1 MKFFCN
7 VRLAVILIMLLGI
20 GSSSFAKNLRVG
32 IVFDGPS
39 DNTLTFIQSIEEELP
54 NTLLDNDKVLFPCDL
69 RVAGKFNINVIK
81 AGLAQL
87 MTNKNV
93 DAILAIGPVSSH
105 IAATLDKYPKPVIAA
120 HIYNASMQKIR
131 QKNGTSG
138 CKNLAYI
145 DLNIDIGQ
153 HIEKYQ
159 EIKTF
164 KKLHLMIS
172 PYMLNGIPQLADS
185 LKTQTKKIG
194 VDLKILPS
202 NIKAGE
208 IASSLKDAEAV
219 YIAPLPDL
227 PDDHQCM
234 VVARINELKIP
245 TMAMF
250 GKEMLKCGVLCTI
263 ATGIDSEKFSRRIA
277 NNLSR
282 VLYKEDLSTFPTSFS
297 HNQRLTINMETCRKV
312 SVYPNFSAMTTAD
325 IVNEEEQVA
334 RKISITQ
341 AIETA
346 LAKNL
351 SKIAKNLDIE
361 ANVHAIDKARAAL
374 VPRGN
379 IYFRQVEID
388 DDRAQSIFTPA
399 EHSTQLGTNLRYM
412 IISEDAKANIDVQKY
427 FLAAKKDEERDLMLD
442 IIQKAAVSY
451 LNVLKAKTL
460 KNIQEDNLAVTRANL
475 ELAKQRESVGTA
487 GPAEVYRWEIQMSSA
502 RQAVIEAD
510 ATKRKSEL
518 ALNEALSNRQDEPF
532 NTLEEDIFSNIFFF
546 DYNRIAPY
554 IDNILSFDCFSNF
567 LVEDSFAFSPEISA
581 VNKKLEA
588 TARMRRA
595 HRRRRQFRP
604 TLDISANFTRTFE
617 KAGDGKRKPEINDV
631 NMPLSNLNALN
642 PAYLNLQDVNLP
654 LSSMFKFPDDND
666 WSVALSL
673 TFPLFDGAQTGAALR
688 EADKA
693 LDSLRARRDDL
704 MQKHELKTRVALE
717 NAKTSFISIKMS
729 KQRVEYAAKAL
740 EVVTNAY
747 SRGAVDILDL
757 IDAQNAYRIAK
768 EANANAVF
776 TFLSDFIQVCRSVGT
791 FDFILNQ
798 RTNNEYYERIENYFK
813 AHNVAPAYRSF
824 KGEQDAD

>member
-1 MKFFCN
+1 MRKLYN
-7 VRLAVILIMLLGI
+7 IRLLAIFLFVFGI
-20 GSSSFAKNLRVG
+20 SYTGFSKTLNVG

-39 DNTLTFIQSIEEELP
+39 DNTLTFVQSIEEELQ
-54 NTLLDNDKVLFPCDL
+54 NTLSKEDKIIFSKEN
-69 RVAGKFNINVIK
+69 RVAGKFD
-81 AGLAQL
+81 
-87 MTNKNV
+87 TNKIKDGISKLMNEKKV
-93 DAILAIGPVSSH
+93 DAILTIGPVASH
-105 IAATLDKYPKPVIAA
+105 IAANLEKYSKPVVAA
-120 HIYNASMQKIR
+120 HIYNAKMQKLN

-138 CKNLAYI
+138 VKNLSYI
-145 DLNIDIGQ
+145 DMNLDIGQ
-153 HIEKYQ
+153 HIDKYQ

-164 KKLHLMIS
+164 KKLHLLIS
-172 PYMLNGIPQLADS
+172 PYMIKGIPQLADS
-185 LKTQTKKIG
+185 LKVQTQKTG
-194 VDLKILPS
+194 VELKILPS

-208 IASSLKDAEAV
+208 IANSLKDAEAV

-227 PDDHQCM
+227 TDDHQCM
-234 VVARINELKIP
+234 LVARINELKIP

-250 GKEMLKCGVLCTI
+250 GKETLKCGVLCTI
-263 ATGIDSEKFSRRIA
+263 ATGIDTEKLSRRLA

-282 VLYKEDLSTFPTSFS
+282 LLNNENPSTFPTAFS

-312 SVYPNFSAMTTAD
+312 GIYPNFSAMTTAD

-346 LAKNL
+346 LVKNL
-351 SKIAKNLDIE
+351 SKIAKSLEIE
-361 ANVHAIDKARAAL
+361 ANIHAIDKARAAL

-388 DDRAQSIFTPA
+388 DDRARSIFTPS
-399 EHSTQLGTNLRYM
+399 EHATHLGTNLRYL
-412 IISEDAKANIDVQKY
+412 IVSEDAKANIDVQKF
-427 FLAAKKDEERDLMLD
+427 FLAAKKDEERGLMLD

-475 ELAKQRESVGTA
+475 ELAKQREQVGTA
-487 GPAEVYRWEIQMSSA
+487 APAEVYRWEIQMATA

-554 IDNILSFDCFSNF
+554 IDNIQSFDCFSNF

-581 VNKKLEA
+581 VNKNLEA

-604 TLDISANFTRTFE
+604 TLDLSANVDRTFE
-617 KAGDGKRKPEINDV
+617 KAGEGKRKPTINDV
-631 NMPLSNLNALN
+631 NLPLSQLHPNI
-642 PAYLNLQDVNLP
+642 PGIRDVNLP

-673 TFPLFDGAQTGAALR
+673 TFPLFDGALTGAALR
-688 EADKA
+688 ESDKMLDA
-693 LDSLRARRDDL
+693 LRTRRDDL
-704 MQKHELKTRVALE
+704 MQKHELQTRVALE

-729 KQRVEYAAKAL
+729 RQRVEYAEKAL
-740 EVVTNAY
+740 EAVRNAY
-747 SRGAVDILDL
+747 SRGAINILDL

-798 RTNNEYYERIENYFK
+798 RTNNEYYGRIENYFK
-813 AHNVAPAYRSF
+813 VHNVAPAYRSF
-824 KGEQDAD
+824 KEDKNAD

>member
-1 MKFFCN
+1 MKVSRNIRFIAF
-7 VRLAVILIMLLGI
+7 LLLLIGFSNI
-20 GSSSFAKNLRVG
+20 GFARTLRVG

-39 DNTLTFIQSIEEELP
+39 DNTLNFVRDIEEELP
-54 NTLLDNDKVLFPCDL
+54 NTLLDNDKVVFPNDS
-69 RVAGKFNINVIK
+69 RVAGKFDVKKIR
-81 AGLAQL
+81 AGITQL
-87 MTNKNV
+87 MGDKNV
-93 DAILAIGPVSSH
+93 DAVLAIGPVASH
-105 IAATLDKYPKPVIAA
+105 LIATLDKYSKPVIAA

-138 CKNLAYI
+138 VKNLSYI
-145 DLNIDIGQ
+145 DMNLDIGQ
-153 HIEKYQ
+153 HIDKYQ

-164 KKLHLMIS
+164 KKLHILMS

-185 LKTQTKKIG
+185 LKVQTQKAG
-194 VDLKILPS
+194 VEMKILPS

-208 IASSLKDAEAV
+208 IANSLKDAEAV
-219 YIAPLPDL
+219 YVAPIPDL

-234 VVARINELKIP
+234 LIARINELKIP

-250 GKEMLKCGVLCTI
+250 GKETLKCGVLCTI
-263 ATGIDSEKFSRRIA
+263 ATGIDTEKLSRRLA

-282 VLYKEDLSTFPTSFS
+282 VLYKEDLSSFPTSFS

-312 SVYPNFSAMTTAD
+312 GIYPNFSAMTTAD

-346 LAKNL
+346 LVKNL
-351 SKIAKNLDIE
+351 SKIAKRLEIE

-379 IYFRQVEID
+379 IYFRQIEID

-399 EHSTQLGTNLRYM
+399 EHATHLGTNLRYL
-412 IISEDAKANIDVQKY
+412 IVSEDAKANIDVQKF
-427 FLAAKKDEERDLMLD
+427 FLAAKKDEERGLMLD

-487 GPAEVYRWEIQMSSA
+487 APAEVYRWEIQMATA
-502 RQAVIEAD
+502 RQSVIEAD

-546 DYNRIAPY
+546 DYDRIAPY
-554 IDNILSFDCFSNF
+554 IDNIQSFDCFSNF
-567 LVEDSFAFSPEISA
+567 LVEDSFAFSPEIAA
-581 VNKKLEA
+581 VNKNLEA

-604 TLDISANFTRTFE
+604 TVDISANFDRTFE
-617 KAGDGKRKPEINDV
+617 KAGNGKFKPYIGDV
-631 NMPLSNLNALN
+631 NLPLSRLH
-642 PAYLNLQDVNLP
+642 PTVPGIRDVNLP
-654 LSSMFKFPDDND
+654 LSSYFKFPDDND
-666 WSVALSL
+666 WSVAMSL

-688 EADKA
+688 EADKMLDA
-693 LDSLRARRDDL
+693 LRTRRDDL
-704 MQKHELKTRVALE
+704 MQKHELQTRVALE

-729 KQRVEYAAKAL
+729 RQRVEYAEKAL
-740 EVVTNAY
+740 EAVRNAY
-747 SRGAVDILDL
+747 SRGAINILDL

-798 RTNNEYYERIENYFK
+798 RSNQEYYSRIEDYFK
-813 AHNVAPAYRSF
+813 IHNIKPAYRSF
-824 KGEQDAD
+824 KGEQYAD

>member
-1 MKFFCN
+1 MKVSRN
-7 VRLAVILIMLLGI
+7 IRLVAALFLFIGI
-20 GSSSFAKNLRVG
+20 GSLSFAKTLRVG

-39 DNTLTFIQSIEEELP
+39 DNTLNFVHDIEEELP
-54 NTLLDNDKVLFPCDL
+54 NTLLPNDKVVFPSDS
-69 RVAGKFNINVIK
+69 RVAGKFDVNKIK
-81 AGLAQL
+81 AGLSQL
-87 MTNKNV
+87 MINKNV
-93 DAILAIGPVSSH
+93 DAVLAIGPVASH
-105 IAATLDKYPKPVIAA
+105 LAANLDNYQKPVIAA
-120 HIYNASMQKIR
+120 HIYNASMQKIK
-131 QKNGTSG
+131 QKNGSSG
-138 CKNLAYI
+138 VKNLSYI
-145 DLNIDIGQ
+145 DMNLDIGQ
-153 HIEKYQ
+153 HIDKYQ

-164 KKLHLMIS
+164 KKLHLLMS
-172 PYMLNGIPQLADS
+172 PYMLKGIPQLADS
-185 LKTQTKKIG
+185 LKIQTNKAG
-194 VDLKILPS
+194 VELKLLPS

-208 IASSLKDAEAV
+208 IANSLKDAEAV
-219 YIAPLPDL
+219 YVAPLPDL
-227 PDDHQCM
+227 PDEHQCM
-234 VVARINELKIP
+234 LIARINELKIP

-250 GKEMLKCGVLCTI
+250 GKETLKCGVLCTI
-263 ATGIDSEKFSRRIA
+263 ATGIDTEKLSRRLA

-282 VLYKEDLSTFPTSFS
+282 VLYKEDLSTFPTAFS

-312 SVYPNFSAMTTAD
+312 GIYPNFSAMTTAD

-346 LAKNL
+346 LVKNL
-351 SKIAKNLDIE
+351 SKIAKRLEIE
-361 ANVHAIDKARAAL
+361 ANIHAIDKARAAL

-399 EHSTQLGTNLRYM
+399 EHATHLGTNLRYL
-412 IISEDAKANIDVQKY
+412 IVSEDAKANIDVQKF
-427 FLAAKKDEERDLMLD
+427 FLAAKKDEERGLMLD

-475 ELAKQRESVGTA
+475 EIAKQRESVGTA
-487 GPAEVYRWEIQMSSA
+487 APAEVYRWEIQMATA

-546 DYNRIAPY
+546 DYDRIAPY
-554 IDNILSFDCFSNF
+554 IDNIQSFDCFSNF
-567 LVEDSFAFSPEISA
+567 LVEDSFAFSPEIAA
-581 VNKKLEA
+581 VNKNLEA

-604 TLDISANFTRTFE
+604 TVDISANFDRTFE
-617 KAGDGKRKPEINDV
+617 KAGDGKSKPNIPDINL
-631 NMPLSNLNALN
+631 PLKS
-642 PAYLNLQDVNLP
+642 YLHPDKPFVRDVNLP

-688 EADKA
+688 EADKMLDA
-693 LDSLRARRDDL
+693 LRTRRDDL
-704 MQKHELKTRVALE
+704 MQKHELQTRVALE

-729 KQRVEYAAKAL
+729 RQRVEYAEKAL
-740 EVVTNAY
+740 EAVRNAY
-747 SRGAVDILDL
+747 SRGAINILDL

-798 RTNNEYYERIENYFK
+798 RTNQEYYSRIEDYFK
-813 AHNVAPAYRSF
+813 IHNIKPAYRSF
-824 KGEQDAD
+824 KGEQYAD

>member
-1 MKFFCN
+1 MKFSRNF
-7 VRLAVILIMLLGI
+7 RLIAALLLFICVSSI
-20 GSSSFAKNLRVG
+20 GFSKTLRVG

-39 DNTLTFIQSIEEELP
+39 DNTLNFVQDIEEELP
-54 NTLLDNDKVLFPCDL
+54 NTLLNTDKVVFPNDS
-69 RVAGKFNINVIK
+69 RVAGKFDVNKIK
-81 AGLAQL
+81 VGISQL
-87 MTNKNV
+87 MNDKNV
-93 DAILAIGPVSSH
+93 DAILAIGPVASH
-105 IAATLDKYPKPVIAA
+105 LIATLDKYPKPVIAA

-131 QKNGTSG
+131 QRNGTSG
-138 CKNLAYI
+138 VKNLSYI
-145 DLNIDIGQ
+145 DMNLDIGQ
-153 HIEKYQ
+153 HIDKYQ

-164 KKLHLMIS
+164 KKLHLLMS
-172 PYMLNGIPQLADS
+172 PYMLKGIPQLADS
-185 LKTQTKKIG
+185 LRIQTQKAG

-208 IASSLKDAEAV
+208 IANSLKDAEAV
-219 YIAPLPDL
+219 YVAPIPDL
-227 PDDHQCM
+227 PDEHQCM
-234 VVARINELKIP
+234 LIARINELKIP

-250 GKEMLKCGVLCTI
+250 GKESLKCGILCTI
-263 ATGIDSEKFSRRIA
+263 ATGIDTEKLSRRLA

-282 VLYKEDLSTFPTSFS
+282 VLYKEDLSAFPTSFS

-312 SVYPNFSAMTTAD
+312 GIYPNFSAMTTAD

-346 LAKNL
+346 LVKNL
-351 SKIAKNLDIE
+351 SKIAKRLEIE

-379 IYFRQVEID
+379 IYFRQIEID

-399 EHSTQLGTNLRYM
+399 EHATHLGTNLRYL
-412 IISEDAKANIDVQKY
+412 IVSEDAKANIDVQKF
-427 FLAAKKDEERDLMLD
+427 FLAAKKDEERGLMLD

-475 ELAKQRESVGTA
+475 ELARQRESVGTA
-487 GPAEVYRWEIQMSSA
+487 APAEVYRWEIQMATA

-546 DYNRIAPY
+546 DYDRIAPY
-554 IDNILSFDCFSNF
+554 IDNIQSFDCFSNF
-567 LVEDSFAFSPEISA
+567 LVEDSFAFSPEIAA
-581 VNKKLEA
+581 VNKNLEA

-604 TLDISANFTRTFE
+604 TVDISANFDRTFE
-617 KAGDGKRKPEINDV
+617 KAGDGKFKPYIGDV
-631 NMPLSNLNALN
+631 NLPLSRLNALG
-642 PAYLNLQDVNLP
+642 NLGMRDVNLP

-688 EADKA
+688 EADKMLDA
-693 LDSLRARRDDL
+693 LRTRRDDL
-704 MQKHELKTRVALE
+704 MQKHELQTRVALE

-729 KQRVEYAAKAL
+729 RQRVEFAEKAL
-740 EVVTNAY
+740 EAVRNAY
-747 SRGAVDILDL
+747 SRGAINILDL

-798 RTNNEYYERIENYFK
+798 RTNQEYYGRIEDYFK
-813 AHNVAPAYRSF
+813 AHNIAPAYRSF
-824 KGEQDAD
+824 KGEQYAD

>member
-1 MKFFCN
+1 MKVSRNIRFIATFFLF
-7 VRLAVILIMLLGI
+7 VGI
-20 GSSSFAKNLRVG
+20 SSFGFAKTLRVG

-39 DNTLTFIQSIEEELP
+39 DNTLGFVREIEEELP
-54 NTLLDNDKVLFPCDL
+54 NTLHTNDKVIFPTDI
-69 RVAGKFNINVIK
+69 RVAGKFDVNKIK
-81 AGLAQL
+81 IGLVQL
-87 MTNKNV
+87 MGNKNV
-93 DAILAIGPVSSH
+93 DAILSIGPVASH
-105 IAATLDKYPKPVIAA
+105 LAANLDNYSKPVIAA
-120 HIYNASMQKIR
+120 HIYNATMQKIK

-138 CKNLAYI
+138 VKNLSYI
-145 DLNIDIGQ
+145 DMNLDIGQ
-153 HIEKYQ
+153 HIDKYQ

-164 KKLHLMIS
+164 KKLHLLIS
-172 PYMLNGIPQLADS
+172 PYMLKGIPQLADS
-185 LKTQTKKIG
+185 LKIQTEKAG

-202 NIKAGE
+202 NIRAGE
-208 IASSLKDAEAV
+208 IATSLKDAEAV
-219 YIAPLPDL
+219 YVAPLPDL
-227 PDDHQCM
+227 SDDQQCM
-234 VVARINELKIP
+234 LIARINEMKIP

-250 GKEMLKCGVLCTI
+250 GKETLKCGVLCTI
-263 ATGIDSEKFSRRIA
+263 ATGIDTEKLSRRLA

-282 VLYKEDLSTFPTSFS
+282 VLYKEDLSTFPTAFS

-312 SVYPNFSAMTTAD
+312 GVYPNFSAMTTAD

-346 LAKNL
+346 LVKNL
-351 SKIAKNLDIE
+351 SKIAKNLEIE
-361 ANVHAIDKARAAL
+361 ANIHAIDKARAAL

-379 IYFRQVEID
+379 IYFRQIEID
-388 DDRAQSIFTPA
+388 DDRAKSIFTPA
-399 EHSTQLGTNLRYM
+399 EHATHLGTNLRYL
-412 IISEDAKANIDVQKY
+412 IVSEDAKANIDVQKF
-427 FLAAKKDEERDLMLD
+427 FLAAKKDEERGLMLD

-475 ELAKQRESVGTA
+475 EIAKQRESVGTA
-487 GPAEVYRWEIQMSSA
+487 APAEVYRWEIQMATA

-532 NTLEEDIFSNIFFF
+532 NTMEEDIFSNIFFF
-546 DYNRIAPY
+546 DYDRIAPY
-554 IDNILSFDCFSNF
+554 IDNIQSFDCFSNF
-567 LVEDSFAFSPEISA
+567 LVEDSFAFSPEIAA
-581 VNKKLEA
+581 VNKNLEA

-604 TLDISANFTRTFE
+604 TVDISANFDRTFE
-617 KAGDGKRKPEINDV
+617 KAGDGKYKPYIGDV
-631 NMPLSNLNALN
+631 NLPLSRLHQNV
-642 PAYLNLQDVNLP
+642 PGIRDVNLP

-666 WSVALSL
+666 WSVAMSL
-673 TFPLFDGAQTGAALR
+673 TFPLFDGALTGAALR
-688 EADKA
+688 EADKMLDA
-693 LDSLRARRDDL
+693 LRTRRDDL
-704 MQKHELKTRVALE
+704 MQKHELQTRVALE

-729 KQRVEYAAKAL
+729 RQRVEYAEKAL
-740 EVVTNAY
+740 EAVRNAY
-747 SRGAVDILDL
+747 SRGAINILDL

-798 RTNNEYYERIENYFK
+798 RTNQEYYSRIEDYFK
-813 AHNVAPAYRSF
+813 VHNIKPAYRSF
-824 KGEQDAD
+824 KGEQYAD

>member
-1 MKFFCN
+1 MRVFHNFRFTAVLLLFIGITNLC
-7 VRLAVILIMLLGI
+7 LAKTL
-20 GSSSFAKNLRVG
+20 KVG

-39 DNTLTFIQSIEEELP
+39 DNTLNFVRDIEEELP
-54 NTLLDNDKVLFPCDL
+54 NTLLANDKVIFPNEA
-69 RVAGKFNINVIK
+69 RVAGKFNINTIK
-81 AGLAQL
+81 NGINQL
-87 MTNKNV
+87 ISDKNV
-93 DAILAIGPVSSH
+93 DAILAIGPVASH
-105 IAATLDKYPKPVIAA
+105 IAATIDKYPKPVIAA

-138 CKNLAYI
+138 VKNLSYI
-145 DLNIDIGQ
+145 DMNLDIAQ

-164 KKLHLMIS
+164 KKLHILMS
-172 PYMLNGIPQLADS
+172 PFMLNGIPQLADS
-185 LKTQTKKIG
+185 LKTQTKKAE
-194 VDLKILPS
+194 VDLKILLS
-202 NIKAGE
+202 NIKASE
-208 IASSLKDAEAV
+208 VANSLKDAEAV
-219 YIAPLPDL
+219 YVAPLPDL
-227 PDDHQCM
+227 PDEHQCM
-234 VVARINELKIP
+234 LISRINELKIP
-245 TMAMF
+245 TMSMF
-250 GKEMLKCGVLCTI
+250 GKETLKCGVLCTI
-263 ATGIDSEKFSRRIA
+263 ATGIDTEKLSRRLA

-297 HNQRLTINMETCRKV
+297 HNQRLTINMETCRKIG
-312 SVYPNFSAMTTAD
+312 VYPNFSAMTTAD

-346 LAKNL
+346 LLKNL
-351 SKIAKNLDIE
+351 SKIAKRLEIE
-361 ANVHAIDKARAAL
+361 ANIHAIDKARAAL

-399 EHSTQLGTNLRYM
+399 EHATHLGTNLRYL
-412 IISEDAKANIDVQKY
+412 IVSEDAKANIDVQKF
-427 FLAAKKDEERDLMLD
+427 FLAAKKDEERGLMLD

-460 KNIQEDNLAVTRANL
+460 KNIQEDNLAVTRVNL
-475 ELAKQRESVGTA
+475 ELARQRENVGTA
-487 GPAEVYRWEIQMSSA
+487 APAEVYRWEIQMATA

-546 DYNRIAPY
+546 DYDRIAPY
-554 IDNILSFDCFSNF
+554 IDNIQSFDCFSNF
-567 LVEDSFAFSPEISA
+567 LVEDSFAFSPEIAA
-581 VNKKLEA
+581 VNKNLDA

-604 TLDISANFTRTFE
+604 TVDISANFDRTFE
-617 KAGDGKRKPEINDV
+617 KAGDGKRKPTVNDV
-631 NMPLSNLNALN
+631 NLPLTVLHPNMPVR
-642 PAYLNLQDVNLP
+642 DINLP

-688 EADKA
+688 EADKM
-693 LDSLRARRDDL
+693 LDSLRTRRDDL
-704 MQKHELKTRVALE
+704 MQKHELQTRVALE

-729 KQRVEYAAKAL
+729 KQRVEFAEKAL
-740 EVVTNAY
+740 ETVRNAY
-747 SRGAVDILDL
+747 SRGAINILDL

-768 EANANAVF
+768 EAHANAVF

-798 RTNNEYYERIENYFK
+798 RTNQEYYDRIDSYFK
-813 AHNVAPAYRSF
+813 AHNIAPAYRSF
-824 KGEQDAD
+824 KGDQYAD

>member
-1 MKFFCN
+1 MKVSRNIRLIAAFFLF
-7 VRLAVILIMLLGI
+7 VGISSLG
-20 GSSSFAKNLRVG
+20 FAKTLKVG

-39 DNTLTFIQSIEEELP
+39 DNTLNFVREIEEELP
-54 NTLLDNDKVLFPCDL
+54 NTLLANDKVVFPDDIK
-69 RVAGKFNINVIK
+69 VAGKFDVNKIK
-81 AGLAQL
+81 TGISQL
-87 MTNKNV
+87 MDNKNV
-93 DAILAIGPVSSH
+93 DAILAIGPVASH
-105 IAATLDKYPKPVIAA
+105 LIATLDRYPKPVIAA

-138 CKNLAYI
+138 VKNLSYI
-145 DLNIDIGQ
+145 DMNLDIGQ
-153 HIEKYQ
+153 HINKYQ

-164 KKLHLMIS
+164 KKLYLLMS
-172 PYMLNGIPQLADS
+172 PYMLKGIPQLADS
-185 LKTQTKKIG
+185 LKIQTNKAG

-208 IASSLKDAEAV
+208 IANSLKDAEAV
-219 YIAPLPDL
+219 YVAPLPDL
-227 PDDHQCM
+227 PDEHQCM
-234 VVARINELKIP
+234 LIARINELKVP

-250 GKEMLKCGVLCTI
+250 GKETLKCGVLCTI
-263 ATGIDSEKFSRRIA
+263 ATGIDTEKLSRRLA

-282 VLYKEDLSTFPTSFS
+282 VLYKEDLSTFPTAFS

-312 SVYPNFSAMTTAD
+312 GIYPNFSAMTTAD

-346 LAKNL
+346 LVKNL
-351 SKIAKNLDIE
+351 SKIAKRLEIE

-388 DDRAQSIFTPA
+388 EDRAQSIFTPA
-399 EHSTQLGTNLRYM
+399 EHSTQLGTNLRYL
-412 IISEDAKANIDVQKY
+412 IVSEDAKANIDVQKF
-427 FLAAKKDEERDLMLD
+427 FLAAKKDEERGLMLD

-475 ELAKQRESVGTA
+475 EIAQQREKVGTA
-487 GPAEVYRWEIQMSSA
+487 APAEVYRWEIQMATA

-546 DYNRIAPY
+546 DYDRIAPY
-554 IDNILSFDCFSNF
+554 IDNIQSFDCFSNF
-567 LVEDSFAFSPEISA
+567 LVEDSFAFSPEIAA
-581 VNKKLEA
+581 VNKNLDA

-604 TLDISANFTRTFE
+604 TVDISANFTRTFE
-617 KAGDGKRKPEINDV
+617 KSGDGKRKPNI
-631 NMPLSNLNALN
+631 P
-642 PAYLNLQDVNLP
+642 DVNLP
-654 LSSMFKFPDDND
+654 LKSYLHPTLPGVRDINLPLSSYFKFPDDND

-688 EADKA
+688 EADKMLDA
-693 LDSLRARRDDL
+693 LRTRRDDL
-704 MQKHELKTRVALE
+704 MQKHELQTRVALE

-729 KQRVEYAAKAL
+729 RQRVEFAEKAL
-740 EVVTNAY
+740 EAVRNAY
-747 SRGAVDILDL
+747 SRGAINILDL

-798 RTNNEYYERIENYFK
+798 RSNQEYYGRIEDYFK
-813 AHNVAPAYRSF
+813 AHNIAPAYRSF
-824 KGEQDAD
+824 KGEQYAD

>member
-1 MKFFCN
+1 MKLSRI
-7 VRLAVILIMLLGI
+7 RLVAALFLFVGI
-20 GSSSFAKNLRVG
+20 SSIGFTKTLKVG

-39 DNTLTFIQSIEEELP
+39 DNTLNFVNDIEEELP
-54 NTLLDNDKVLFPCDL
+54 NTLLPNDKVVFPSDS
-69 RVAGKFNINVIK
+69 RVAGKFDVNKIK
-81 AGLAQL
+81 DGLNQL
-87 MTNKNV
+87 MVNKNV
-93 DAILAIGPVSSH
+93 DAVLAIGPVASH
-105 IAATLDKYPKPVIAA
+105 LAANLDKYSKPVIAA
-120 HIYNASMQKIR
+120 HIYNAAMQKIR

-138 CKNLAYI
+138 VKNLSYI
-145 DLNIDIGQ
+145 DMNLDIGQ
-153 HIEKYQ
+153 HIDKYQ

-164 KKLHLMIS
+164 KKLHLLMS
-172 PYMLNGIPQLADS
+172 PYMLKGIPQLADS
-185 LKTQTKKIG
+185 LKIQTQKAG

-208 IASSLKDAEAV
+208 IANSLKDAEAV
-219 YIAPLPDL
+219 YVAPLPDL

-234 VVARINELKIP
+234 IIARINELKIP

-250 GKEMLKCGVLCTI
+250 GKETLKCGVLCTI
-263 ATGIDSEKFSRRIA
+263 ATGIDTEKLSRRLA

-282 VLYKEDLSTFPTSFS
+282 ILYKEDLSTFPTAFS
-297 HNQRLTINMETCRKV
+297 HNQRLTINMETCRRV
-312 SVYPNFSAMTTAD
+312 GIYPNFSAMTTAD

-346 LAKNL
+346 LVKNL
-351 SKIAKNLDIE
+351 SKIAKSLEIE
-361 ANVHAIDKARAAL
+361 ANIHAIDKARAAL

-388 DDRAQSIFTPA
+388 DDRARSIFTPA
-399 EHSTQLGTNLRYM
+399 EHATHLGTNLRYL
-412 IISEDAKANIDVQKY
+412 IVSEDAKANIDVQKF
-427 FLAAKKDEERDLMLD
+427 FLAAKKDEERGLMLD

-487 GPAEVYRWEIQMSSA
+487 APAEVYRWEIQMATA

-546 DYNRIAPY
+546 DYDRIAPY
-554 IDNILSFDCFSNF
+554 IDNIQSFDCFSNF
-567 LVEDSFAFSPEISA
+567 LVEDSFAFSPEIAA
-581 VNKKLEA
+581 VNKNLEA

-604 TLDISANFTRTFE
+604 TVDISANFDRTFE
-617 KAGDGKRKPEINDV
+617 KAGEGNRKPNIPDV
-631 NMPLSNLNALN
+631 NLPLSQLH
-642 PAYLNLQDVNLP
+642 PRVPGIRDVNLP
-654 LSSMFKFPDDND
+654 LSSYFKFPDDND

-688 EADKA
+688 EADKMLDA
-693 LDSLRARRDDL
+693 LRTRRDDL
-704 MQKHELKTRVALE
+704 MQKHELQTRVALE

-729 KQRVEYAAKAL
+729 RQRVEYAEKAL
-740 EVVTNAY
+740 EAVRNAY
-747 SRGAVDILDL
+747 SRGAINILDL

-798 RTNNEYYERIENYFK
+798 RSNQEYYGRIEDYFK
-813 AHNVAPAYRSF
+813 AHNIKPAYRSF
-824 KGEQDAD
+824 KGEQYAD

>member
-1 MKFFCN
+1 MKVSRNIRLIAAFFLF
-7 VRLAVILIMLLGI
+7 VGISSLG
-20 GSSSFAKNLRVG
+20 FAKTLKVG

-39 DNTLTFIQSIEEELP
+39 DNTLNFVREIEEELP
-54 NTLLDNDKVLFPCDL
+54 NTLLANDKVVFPDDIK
-69 RVAGKFNINVIK
+69 VAGKFDVNKIK
-81 AGLAQL
+81 TGISLL
-87 MTNKNV
+87 MDNKNV
-93 DAILAIGPVSSH
+93 DAILAIGPVASH
-105 IAATLDKYPKPVIAA
+105 LIATLDKYPKPVIAA

-138 CKNLAYI
+138 VKNLSYI
-145 DLNIDIGQ
+145 DMNLDIGQ
-153 HIEKYQ
+153 HIDKYQ

-164 KKLHLMIS
+164 KKLHLLMS
-172 PYMLNGIPQLADS
+172 PYMLKGIPQLADS
-185 LKTQTKKIG
+185 LKIQTNKAG

-208 IASSLKDAEAV
+208 IANRLKDAEAV
-219 YIAPLPDL
+219 YVAPLPDL
-227 PDDHQCM
+227 PDEHQCM
-234 VVARINELKIP
+234 LIARINELKVP

-250 GKEMLKCGVLCTI
+250 GKETLKCGVLCTI
-263 ATGIDSEKFSRRIA
+263 ATGIDTEKLSRRLA

-282 VLYKEDLSTFPTSFS
+282 VLYKEDLSTFPTAFS

-312 SVYPNFSAMTTAD
+312 GIYPNFSAMTTAD

-346 LAKNL
+346 LVKNL
-351 SKIAKNLDIE
+351 SKIAKRLEIE

-388 DDRAQSIFTPA
+388 EDRAQSIFTPA
-399 EHSTQLGTNLRYM
+399 EHSTQLGTNLRYL
-412 IISEDAKANIDVQKY
+412 IVSEDAKANIDVQKF
-427 FLAAKKDEERDLMLD
+427 FLAAKKDEERGLMLD

-475 ELAKQRESVGTA
+475 EIAQQREKVGTA
-487 GPAEVYRWEIQMSSA
+487 APAEVYRWEIQMATA

-546 DYNRIAPY
+546 DYDRIAPY
-554 IDNILSFDCFSNF
+554 IDNIQSFDCFSNF
-567 LVEDSFAFSPEISA
+567 LVEDSFAFSPEIAA
-581 VNKKLEA
+581 VNKNLDA

-604 TLDISANFTRTFE
+604 TVDISANFTRTFE
-617 KAGDGKRKPEINDV
+617 KSGDGKRKPNI
-631 NMPLSNLNALN
+631 P
-642 PAYLNLQDVNLP
+642 DVNLP
-654 LSSMFKFPDDND
+654 LSRLNNLGPLGMSDVSLPLSSYFKFPDDND

-688 EADKA
+688 EADKMLDA
-693 LDSLRARRDDL
+693 LRTRRDDL
-704 MQKHELKTRVALE
+704 MQKHELQTRVALE

-729 KQRVEYAAKAL
+729 RQRVEFAEKAL
-740 EVVTNAY
+740 EAVRNAY
-747 SRGAVDILDL
+747 SRGAINILDL

-798 RTNNEYYERIENYFK
+798 RSNQEYYGRIEDYFK
-813 AHNVAPAYRSF
+813 AHNIAPAYRSF
-824 KGEQDAD
+824 KGEQYAD

>member
-1 MKFFCN
+1 MKVSRNIRFI
-7 VRLAVILIMLLGI
+7 AVLFLLIGISNLG
-20 GSSSFAKNLRVG
+20 FAKTLRVG

-39 DNTLTFIQSIEEELP
+39 DNTLSFVQDIEEELP
-54 NTLLDNDKVLFPCDL
+54 NTLLANDKVVFPNEA
-69 RVAGKFNINVIK
+69 RVAGKFDVAKIK
-81 AGLAQL
+81 DGFNQL
-87 MTNKNV
+87 IGNNNV
-93 DAILAIGPVSSH
+93 DAILAIGPVASH
-105 IAATLDKYPKPVIAA
+105 IAATFDKYPKPVIAA

-138 CKNLAYI
+138 VKNLSYI
-145 DLNIDIGQ
+145 DMNLDIGQ
-153 HIEKYQ
+153 HIDKYQ

-164 KKLHLMIS
+164 KKLHLLMS
-172 PYMLNGIPQLADS
+172 PYMLKGIPQLADS
-185 LKTQTKKIG
+185 LKIQTNKAG

-208 IASSLKDAEAV
+208 IANSLKDAEAV
-219 YIAPLPDL
+219 YVAPLPDL

-234 VVARINELKIP
+234 LIARINELKIP

-250 GKEMLKCGVLCTI
+250 GKETLKCGVLCTI
-263 ATGIDSEKFSRRIA
+263 ATGIDTEKLSRRLA

-282 VLYKEDLSTFPTSFS
+282 VLYKEDLSTFPTAFS

-312 SVYPNFSAMTTAD
+312 GIYPNFSAMTTAD

-346 LAKNL
+346 LVKNL
-351 SKIAKNLDIE
+351 SKIAKRLEIE
-361 ANVHAIDKARAAL
+361 ANIHAIDKARAAL

-399 EHSTQLGTNLRYM
+399 EHATHLGTNLRYL
-412 IISEDAKANIDVQKY
+412 IVSEDAKANIDVQKF
-427 FLAAKKDEERDLMLD
+427 FLAAKKDEERGLMLD

-475 ELAKQRESVGTA
+475 EIAKQRESVGTA
-487 GPAEVYRWEIQMSSA
+487 APAEVYRWEIQMATA

-546 DYNRIAPY
+546 DYDRIAPY
-554 IDNILSFDCFSNF
+554 IDNIQSFDCFSNF
-567 LVEDSFAFSPEISA
+567 LVEDSFAFSPEIAA
-581 VNKKLEA
+581 VNKNLDA

-604 TLDISANFTRTFE
+604 TVDISANFDRTFE
-617 KAGDGKRKPEINDV
+617 KAGDGKFKPYIGDV
-631 NMPLSNLNALN
+631 NLPLSRLHPNV
-642 PAYLNLQDVNLP
+642 PGIRDVNLP

-688 EADKA
+688 EADKMLDA
-693 LDSLRARRDDL
+693 LRTRRDDL
-704 MQKHELKTRVALE
+704 MQKHELQTRVALE

-729 KQRVEYAAKAL
+729 RQRVEYAEKAL
-740 EVVTNAY
+740 EAVRNAY
-747 SRGAVDILDL
+747 SRGAINILDL

-798 RTNNEYYERIENYFK
+798 RTNQEYYSRIEDYFK
-813 AHNVAPAYRSF
+813 VHNIKPAYRSF
-824 KGEQDAD
+824 KGEQYAD

>member
-1 MKFFCN
+1 MKVSRNIRFIAF
-7 VRLAVILIMLLGI
+7 LLLLIGFSNI
-20 GSSSFAKNLRVG
+20 GFARTLRVG

-39 DNTLTFIQSIEEELP
+39 DNTLNFVRDIEEELP
-54 NTLLDNDKVLFPCDL
+54 NTLLDNDKVVFPNDS
-69 RVAGKFNINVIK
+69 RVAGKFDVKKIR
-81 AGLAQL
+81 AGITQL
-87 MTNKNV
+87 MGDKNV
-93 DAILAIGPVSSH
+93 DAVLAIGPVASH
-105 IAATLDKYPKPVIAA
+105 LIATLDKYSKPVIAA

-138 CKNLAYI
+138 VKNLSYI
-145 DLNIDIGQ
+145 DMNLDIGQ
-153 HIEKYQ
+153 HIDKYQ

-164 KKLHLMIS
+164 KKLHILMS

-185 LKTQTKKIG
+185 LKVQTQKAG
-194 VDLKILPS
+194 VEMKILPS

-208 IASSLKDAEAV
+208 IANSLKDAEAV
-219 YIAPLPDL
+219 YVAPIPDL

-234 VVARINELKIP
+234 LIARINELKIP

-250 GKEMLKCGVLCTI
+250 GKETLKCGVLCTI
-263 ATGIDSEKFSRRIA
+263 ATGIDTEKLSRRLA

-282 VLYKEDLSTFPTSFS
+282 VLYKEDLSSFPTAFS

-312 SVYPNFSAMTTAD
+312 GIYPNFSAMTTAD

-346 LAKNL
+346 LVKNL
-351 SKIAKNLDIE
+351 SKIAKRLEIE

-399 EHSTQLGTNLRYM
+399 EHATHLGTNLRYL
-412 IISEDAKANIDVQKY
+412 IVSEDAKANIDVQKF
-427 FLAAKKDEERDLMLD
+427 FLAAKKDEERGLMLD

-487 GPAEVYRWEIQMSSA
+487 APAEVYRWEIQMATA
-502 RQAVIEAD
+502 RQSVIEAD

-546 DYNRIAPY
+546 DYDRIAPY
-554 IDNILSFDCFSNF
+554 IDNIQSFDCFSNF
-567 LVEDSFAFSPEISA
+567 LVEDSFAFSPEIAA
-581 VNKKLEA
+581 VNKNLEA

-604 TLDISANFTRTFE
+604 TVDISANFDRTFE
-617 KAGDGKRKPEINDV
+617 KAGNGKFKPYIGDV
-631 NMPLSNLNALN
+631 NLPLSRLH
-642 PAYLNLQDVNLP
+642 PTVPGIRDVNLP
-654 LSSMFKFPDDND
+654 LSSYFKFPDDND
-666 WSVALSL
+666 WSVAMSL

-688 EADKA
+688 EADKMLDA
-693 LDSLRARRDDL
+693 LRTRRDDL
-704 MQKHELKTRVALE
+704 MQKHELQTRVALE

-729 KQRVEYAAKAL
+729 RQRVEYAEKAL
-740 EVVTNAY
+740 EAVRNAY
-747 SRGAVDILDL
+747 SRGAINILDL

-798 RTNNEYYERIENYFK
+798 RSNQEYYSRIEDYFK
-813 AHNVAPAYRSF
+813 IHNIKPAYRSF
-824 KGEQDAD
+824 KGEQYAD

>member
-1 MKFFCN
+1 MKLSRKI
-7 VRLAVILIMLLGI
+7 RLIAVSFLFIGI
-20 GSSSFAKNLRVG
+20 SSLCMAKTLRVG

-39 DNTLTFIQSIEEELP
+39 DNTLTFVHDIEEELP
-54 NTLLDNDKVLFPCDL
+54 NTLLANDKVVFPLDS
-69 RVAGKFNINVIK
+69 RIAGKFDVNKIK
-81 AGLAQL
+81 VGLNQL
-87 MTNKNV
+87 MSEKNV
-93 DAILAIGPVSSH
+93 DAVLAIGPVASH
-105 IAATLDKYPKPVIAA
+105 LAATLDKYSKPVIAA

-138 CKNLAYI
+138 VKNLSYI
-145 DLNIDIGQ
+145 DMNLDIGQ
-153 HIEKYQ
+153 HIDKYQ

-164 KKLHLMIS
+164 KKLHLLIS
-172 PYMLNGIPQLADS
+172 PYMLKGIPQLADS
-185 LKTQTKKIG
+185 LKIQTEKAG

-202 NIKAGE
+202 NIRAGE
-208 IASSLKDAEAV
+208 IATSLKDAEAV
-219 YIAPLPDL
+219 YVAPLPDL
-227 PDDHQCM
+227 SDDHQCM
-234 VVARINELKIP
+234 LIARINEMKIP

-250 GKEMLKCGVLCTI
+250 GKETLKCGVLCTI
-263 ATGIDSEKFSRRIA
+263 ATGIDTEKLSRRLA

-312 SVYPNFSAMTTAD
+312 GIYPNFSAMTTAD
-325 IVNEEEQVA
+325 IINEEEQVA

-346 LAKNL
+346 LIKNL
-351 SKIAKNLDIE
+351 SKIAKNLEIE
-361 ANVHAIDKARAAL
+361 ANIHAIDKARAAL

-399 EHSTQLGTNLRYM
+399 QHATHLGTNLRYL
-412 IISEDAKANIDVQKY
+412 IVSEDAKANIDVQKF
-427 FLAAKKDEERDLMLD
+427 FLAAKKDEERGLMLD

-475 ELAKQRESVGTA
+475 EIAKQRESVGTA
-487 GPAEVYRWEIQMSSA
+487 APAEVYRWEIQMATA

-532 NTLEEDIFSNIFFF
+532 NTMEEDIFSNIFFF
-546 DYNRIAPY
+546 DYDRIAPY
-554 IDNILSFDCFSNF
+554 IDNIQSFDCFSNF
-567 LVEDSFAFSPEISA
+567 LVEDSFAFSPEIAA
-581 VNKKLEA
+581 VNKNLEA

-604 TLDISANFTRTFE
+604 TVDISANFDRTFE
-617 KAGDGKRKPEINDV
+617 KAGDGKRKPDIPDV
-631 NMPLSNLNALN
+631 NLPLSRLHPNV
-642 PAYLNLQDVNLP
+642 PGIKDVNLP
-654 LSSMFKFPDDND
+654 LSSYFKFPDDND

-673 TFPLFDGAQTGAALR
+673 TFPLFDGALTGAALR
-688 EADKA
+688 EADKM
-693 LDSLRARRDDL
+693 LDSLRTRRDDL
-704 MQKHELKTRVALE
+704 MQKHELQTRVALE

-729 KQRVEYAAKAL
+729 KQRVEYAEKAL
-740 EVVTNAY
+740 EAVRNAY
-747 SRGAVDILDL
+747 SRGAINILDL

-798 RTNNEYYERIENYFK
+798 RSNQEYYGRIENYFK
-813 AHNVAPAYRSF
+813 AHNINPAYRSF
-824 KGEQDAD
+824 KGEQYVD

>member
-1 MKFFCN
+1 MKVFRNIRFIAVLFF
-7 VRLAVILIMLLGI
+7 LIGI
-20 GSSSFAKNLRVG
+20 SNLSFAKTLRVG

-39 DNTLTFIQSIEEELP
+39 DNTLNFVHDIEEELP
-54 NTLLDNDKVLFPCDL
+54 NTLLANDKVIFPSDG
-69 RVAGKFNINVIK
+69 RVAGKFDVNIIK
-81 AGLAQL
+81 AGMTQL
-87 MTNKNV
+87 MINKNV
-93 DAILAIGPVSSH
+93 DAILAIGPVASH
-105 IAATLDKYPKPVIAA
+105 IAANMDNYPKPVIAA
-120 HIYNASMQKIR
+120 HIYNAAMQKIR

-138 CKNLAYI
+138 CKNLSYI
-145 DLNIDIGQ
+145 DMNLDIGQ
-153 HIEKYQ
+153 HIDKYQ

-164 KKLHLMIS
+164 KKLHLLIS
-172 PYMLNGIPQLADS
+172 PYMLKGIPQLADS
-185 LKTQTKKIG
+185 LKIQTQKAG

-208 IASSLKDAEAV
+208 IANNLKDAEAV
-219 YIAPLPDL
+219 YVAPLPDL

-234 VVARINELKIP
+234 LIARINEMKIP

-250 GKEMLKCGVLCTI
+250 GKETLKCGVLCTI
-263 ATGIDSEKFSRRIA
+263 ATGIDTEKLSRRLA

-282 VLYKEDLSTFPTSFS
+282 VLYKEDLSTFPTAFS

-312 SVYPNFSAMTTAD
+312 GIYPNFSAMTTAD

-346 LAKNL
+346 LVKNL
-351 SKIAKNLDIE
+351 SKIAKKLEIE

-399 EHSTQLGTNLRYM
+399 EHATHLGTNLRYL
-412 IISEDAKANIDVQKY
+412 IVSEDAKANIDVQKF
-427 FLAAKKDEERDLMLD
+427 FLAAKKDEERGLMLD

-487 GPAEVYRWEIQMSSA
+487 APAEVYRWEIQMATA

-532 NTLEEDIFSNIFFF
+532 NTMEEDIFSNIFFF
-546 DYNRIAPY
+546 DYDRIAPY
-554 IDNILSFDCFSNF
+554 IDNIQSFDCFSNF
-567 LVEDSFAFSPEISA
+567 LVEDSFAFSPEIAA
-581 VNKKLEA
+581 VNKNLEA

-604 TLDISANFTRTFE
+604 TVDISANFDRTFE
-617 KAGDGKRKPEINDV
+617 KAGDGKFKPYIGDV
-631 NMPLSNLNALN
+631 NLPLSRLNQLG
-642 PAYLNLQDVNLP
+642 PLGMSDVNLP

-666 WSVALSL
+666 WSVAMSL
-673 TFPLFDGAQTGAALR
+673 TFPLFDGALTGAALR
-688 EADKA
+688 EADKMLDA
-693 LDSLRARRDDL
+693 LRTRRDDL
-704 MQKHELKTRVALE
+704 MQKHELQTRVALE

-729 KQRVEYAAKAL
+729 RQRVEYAEKAL
-740 EVVTNAY
+740 EAVRNAY
-747 SRGAVDILDL
+747 SRGAINILDL

-798 RTNNEYYERIENYFK
+798 RTNQEYYSRIEDYFK
-813 AHNVAPAYRSF
+813 VHNIKPAYRSF
-824 KGEQDAD
+824 KGEQYAD